1 MPPDRILAKVGV
13 EGSNPFAR
21 SNFFSEIKHL
31 EGTRRVQSAYIGRLA
46 TGCKRFVSSRIWSVP
61 SALRR
66 RMGREAPE
74 PNRSRERPGKP
85 HTEQCNAAA
94 ALRLASGA
102 CHESKSCCRGL
113 GRPRTTSRPER
124 RARTGRMHRAV
135 VCAEMRQ
142 TAIRPRGRH
151 RGPPPSDRA
160 TNRPADCDAIA
171 EASRTGTAVRAS
183 LGWCWVCA
191 ESAAELRSMRATN
204 SGARV
209 DACGSAAAAVTEG
222 QL

>member
-1 MPPDRILAKVGV
+1 
-13 EGSNPFAR
+13 
-21 SNFFSEIKHL
+21 
-31 EGTRRVQSAYIGRLA
+31 VQSAYIGRLA

-113 GRPRTTSRPER
+113 GRPRITSRPDR
-124 RARTGRMHRAV
+124 RARTGRIQSRCSFAFLRSTFHRRPPFSLRDQWAESVHRHADGLQSPGGIHGFLRDQHRAV
-135 VCAEMRQ
+135 ACPSTVVNKVVQAVIALSSSRMAAGKIADIPCFAAPPGDAHR
-142 TAIRPRGRH
+142 ARGSRSH
-151 RGPPPSDRA
+151 LLSCKFSA
-160 TNRPADCDAIA
+160 TL
-171 EASRTGTAVRAS
+171 TTK
-183 LGWCWVCA
+183 
-191 ESAAELRSMRATN
+191 
-204 SGARV
+204 
-209 DACGSAAAAVTEG
+209 
-222 QL
+222 

>member
-1 MPPDRILAKVGV
+1 MRASAAGPHPCQGRGRGFESLRPLQFLFRNQA
-13 EGSNPFAR
+13 FR
-21 SNFFSEIKHL
+21 
-31 EGTRRVQSAYIGRLA
+31 RYQRVQSAYIGRLA

-113 GRPRTTSRPER
+113 GRPRITSRPER
-124 RARTGRMHRAV
+124 RAKTGR
-135 VCAEMRQ
+135 
-142 TAIRPRGRH
+142 IRWDESELLRH
-151 RGPPPSDRA
+151 RRLSFSTERH
-160 TNRPADCDAIA
+160 
-171 EASRTGTAVRAS
+171 SS
-183 LGWCWVCA
+183 LRGNA
-191 ESAAELRSMRATN
+191 PFHDS
-204 SGARV
+204 
-209 DACGSAAAAVTEG
+209 
-222 QL
+222 